1 MLIDSF
7 KEERGMVRIEA
18 SLFVER
24 DGQKAIVIGKGGEM
38 LKAIGT
44 EARKEI
50 EEFLGAK
57 VFLGLFV
64 KVRANWRED
73 KTTLE
78 AMGLIE
84 RKREE

>member
-1 MLIDSF
+1 
-7 KEERGMVRIEA
+7 

-44 EARKEI
+44 DARLEI
-50 EEFLGAK
+50 EEFLGSK

-64 KVRANWRED
+64 KVRPNWRED
-73 KTTLE
+73 KGTLE
-78 AMGLIE
+78 EMGLLD